1 MVSILD
7 SSNGYG
13 SLSRCTYLIAQLAWQ
28 PQEWQDR
35 GRMSAVFLTC
45 SDINHRCDT
54 RSRRSGSH
62 LTSSVQIAVSYLVS
76 TEVFPASRSPLR
88 HRHVIGKAERA
99 GGRPLLGSRSLI
111 WAGAMDRRAPER
123 AGVRNPLSAERGG
136 TGTGSPYAY
145 FSYDRQVVRNFTRPQ
160 PACPWI

>member
-111 WAGAMDRRAPER
+111 WARAMDRRAPER

-145 FSYDRQVVRNFTRPQ
+145 FL
-160 PACPWI
+160 I

>member
-1 MVSILD
+1 MSLLD
-7 SSNGYG
+7 SSIGYG

-88 HRHVIGKAERA
+88 HRHVIGEAVES
-99 GGRPLLGSRSLI
+99 LLGSRSLI
-111 WAGAMDRRAPER
+111 RAGAMDRRAPER

-145 FSYDRQVVRNFTRPQ
+145 FSYDRQAVRNFTRPQ